1 MNITP
6 QLVIDGLL
14 IVVIITAAIRGYKD
28 GFFTSVINLL
38 GNVGSLLGGLWVR
51 NNYSDYIFDK
61 FLRRPLTERSYNY
74 LLQTAQNIDIGTA
87 MENVIGKFPKDFA
100 HILLS
105 KAETTLS
112 RMLTPDMDSAVLL
125 VDTIIAPVITAVV
138 SVLLFILTFIAIRMV
153 CRLFAWLFKA
163 INSVPLLGT
172 ANQFAG
178 FFAGLLTGGINIIL
192 LSFILSI
199 IVIVTGD
206 NISFLNSQILSR
218 SKILAF
224 TGMVNPFLI

>member
-14 IVVIITAAIRGYKD
+14 VVVIVMAAIRGYKD
-28 GFFTSVINLL
+28 GFFTSVIHLL
-38 GNVGSLLGGLWVR
+38 GNIGSLLGGLWVR
-51 NNYSDYIFDK
+51 NNYSDFIFDK

-74 LLQTAQNIDIGTA
+74 LIQTARNIDIATA

-100 HILLS
+100 DILLS

-112 RMLTPDMDSAVLL
+112 RILTPDMDSAVLL
-125 VDTIIAPVITAVV
+125 VDTILAPVITAVV
-138 SVLLFILTFIAIRMV
+138 SVVLFILTFIAIRLV

-172 ANQFAG
+172 ANKIAGLFAG
-178 FFAGLLTGGINIIL
+178 ILTGGINIIL

-206 NISFLNSQILSR
+206 NITFLNSQILSQ